1 MSKSGAKSIPV
12 NYKAVKDRM
21 LESTKGFWKVQSI
34 HRLTNRLKNRYNPR
48 DFIILKTIKKPPQKL
63 PSFISLEREISSKN
77 RQLENQKNIS
87 CLNLRVNNNFFI
99 TADVRRLEHEKK
111 KEQVKLIFDKLF
123 GSFTYEPFLYN
134 DFQFLYMQKEK
145 RLLPRKFK
153 DVIKDCLAYREYIK
167 HIEHLKKQKEHNLI
181 SIENSKNLNKN
192 NNLSFNGK
200 RRNDYYNIFER
211 FDNNKN
217 GSFLKHKMIK
227 RKCFSSHNV
236 RDTKSKRNVMLK
248 SDMENNGEIK
258 KYPTLRIKSIYKLK
272 EN

>member
-111 KEQVKLIFDKLF
+111 K
-123 GSFTYEPFLYN
+123 
-134 DFQFLYMQKEK
+134 
-145 RLLPRKFK
+145 
-153 DVIKDCLAYREYIK
+153 
-167 HIEHLKKQKEHNLI
+167 
-181 SIENSKNLNKN
+181 
-192 NNLSFNGK
+192 
-200 RRNDYYNIFER
+200 
-211 FDNNKN
+211 
-217 GSFLKHKMIK
+217 
-227 RKCFSSHNV
+227 
-236 RDTKSKRNVMLK
+236 
-248 SDMENNGEIK
+248 
-258 KYPTLRIKSIYKLK
+258 
-272 EN
+272 

>member
-48 DFIILKTIKKPPQKL
+48 DFIILKTIKKPPQKF
-63 PSFISLEREISSKN
+63 PSFISLESEISSKN

-134 DFQFLYMQKEK
+134 DI
-145 RLLPRKFK
+145 LLL
-153 DVIKDCLAYREYIK
+153 C
-167 HIEHLKKQKEHNLI
+167 
-181 SIENSKNLNKN
+181 
-192 NNLSFNGK
+192 
-200 RRNDYYNIFER
+200 
-211 FDNNKN
+211 NNKI
-217 GSFLKHKMIK
+217 LCI
-227 RKCFSSHNV
+227 
-236 RDTKSKRNVMLK
+236 
-248 SDMENNGEIK
+248 
-258 KYPTLRIKSIYKLK
+258 IYY
-272 EN
+272 